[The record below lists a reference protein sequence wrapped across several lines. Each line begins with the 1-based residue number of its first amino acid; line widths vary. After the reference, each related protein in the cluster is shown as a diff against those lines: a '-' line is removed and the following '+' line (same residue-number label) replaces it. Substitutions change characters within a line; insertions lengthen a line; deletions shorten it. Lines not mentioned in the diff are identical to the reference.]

1 MAKFF
6 KGTEK
11 RPFGYPTIIEER
23 KGSTNYFPY
32 FIGVTLII
40 IVAAFLFFVLR

>member
-23 KGSTNYFPY
+23 KGSSSFFPY
-32 FIGVTLII
+32 FVGVTLIVI
-40 IVAAFLFFVLR
+40 IAGFLFFVLR